1 MLKTLKDRWPL
12 IALVGI
18 STFSVGMIAAVLKA
32 TDAFSPT
39 PAVVVSR
46 SPNAIEDSAVL
57 KLAQQSSTTRST
69 ALTAIAQQNEGI
81 ESDRARYLLATDLID
96 QNQGGSALPWLAGLE
111 DRYEALAPYVLVKR
125 GQAQRAASQTD
136 AAIATWN
143 RVLTEYAGS
152 AAAAEALYQLGQLEQ
167 SASQPAAPPT
177 HWATLLEEIPSH
189 PRSVEIAFEQLNLPS
204 AVEPSK
210 SADAALGSFDRLSLL
225 KIVAYHGLDHPQYV
239 EVLNQLTDQY
249 SSALTPQD
257 WAAIG
262 FGYWETENY
271 VQAGRAYSQAP
282 ATPVN
287 LYRAARGKERDGKRA
302 EAIAAYQ
309 KLDQTFPEAPETAT
323 GLLNL
328 ANLLPAKIA
337 GSALDQV
344 VNRFPNKAADA
355 LAARA
360 DLLDVLQSPDSA
372 QQTRA
377 AILSQYSDSEAAA
390 KIRFENAEASSQ
402 KGDYASA
409 IEWAQQLVT
418 AAPDDEL
425 AAEAGFWQGKW
436 ATSQNQPEVAEQA
449 FEQVIRTHPDS
460 YFAWRSAVY
469 LGWNVGDFDTVRDL
483 TPEIVL
489 PPKRSPLPAGSPALQ
504 ELYLLQQDQEAW
516 AQWQTEFDNPQTLTV
531 SEQFTDGVLRLGV
544 GDNLNG
550 IFMVSSLSWRD
561 LADEKA
567 EYALLKEKPAYWQA
581 IYPFPFLEITRG
593 WAQQRQLNPLLV
605 TALMRQESR
614 FQPKIRSAVGAVGL
628 MQVMPDTAAWI
639 AEQTGEAGYT
649 LDLPEDNIEM
659 GTWYLDYTHQ
669 QYDDNSLFAV
679 ASYNAGP
686 GSVAKWIEAG
696 GFANADEFAE
706 KIPYPETK
714 GYIESVFGGYWNY
727 LRLYNPEVAARVAA
741 L

>member
-1 MLKTLKDRWPL
+1 MLKTLKHRWPL
-12 IALVGI
+12 IALLGI
-18 STFSVGMIAAVLKA
+18 GTFSAGMVVAVLKA
-32 TDAFSPT
+32 TDAFNPA
-39 PAVVVSR
+39 PAVVISR
-46 SPNAIEDSAVL
+46 SPDVIADSAVL
-57 KLAQQSSTTRST
+57 KLAQQPPETRST

-81 ESDRARYLLATDLID
+81 ESDRARYLLATDLVN
-96 QNQGGSALPWLAGLE
+96 QNQGGSALPWLEGLE
-111 DRYEALAPYVLVKR
+111 DRYPDLAPYVLVKR
-125 GQAQRAASQTD
+125 GQAQRAAGQAE
-136 AAIATWN
+136 AAEATWN
-143 RVLTEYAGS
+143 QVVTAYPDS

-167 SASQPAAPPT
+167 SANQPALPPG
-177 HWATLLEEIPSH
+177 HWATLLKEIPSH
-189 PRSVEIAFEQLNLPS
+189 PRSVEIAFEQLGLPS
-204 AVEPSK
+204 TADPTK
-210 SADAALGSFDRLSLL
+210 STDAALAQVDRLTLL
-225 KIVAYHGLDHPQYV
+225 KIIADHGLDHPGYV

-249 SSALTPQD
+249 ASALTPQD
-257 WAAIG
+257 WAAVG

-282 ATPVN
+282 ATPVH
-287 LYRAARGKERDGKRA
+287 LYRAARGKERDGKTA

-328 ANLLPAKIA
+328 ANLLPAQVA
-337 GSALDQV
+337 GSVLDQV
-344 VNRFPNKAADA
+344 VNRFPDKAADA

-360 DLLDVLQSPDSA
+360 DLLDALQSPDSA
-372 QQTRA
+372 KQTRVT
-377 AILSQYSDSEAAA
+377 ILSQYSDSEAAA
-390 KIRFENAEASSQ
+390 KIRFKNAEESSQ

-436 ATSQNQPEVAEQA
+436 AISQNQPEVAEQA
-449 FEQVIRTHPDS
+449 FEQVIRAHPDS
-460 YFAWRSAVY
+460 YFAWRSAVH

-483 TPEIVL
+483 TPQIVL
-489 PPKRSPLPAGSPALQ
+489 PPERSPLPAGSSALQ
-504 ELYLLQQDQEAW
+504 ELYLLRQDREAW
-516 AQWQTEFDNPQTLTV
+516 AHWQTEFANPQTPSV
-531 SEQFTDGVLRLGV
+531 AEQFTDGVLRLGV

-550 IFMVSSLSWRD
+550 IFMVSSLAWRD

-567 EYALLKEKPAYWQA
+567 EYALLKQNLAYWQA
-581 IYPFPFLEITRG
+581 IYPFPFLELIMG
-593 WAQQRQLNPLLV
+593 WAQQRRLNPLLV

-628 MQVMPDTAAWI
+628 MQVMPETAAWI
-639 AEQTGEAGYT
+639 AGQTDEASYT
-649 LDLPEDNIEM
+649 LDLPEDNVKL

-669 QYDDNSLFAV
+669 EYANNSLFAV

-686 GSVAKWIEAG
+686 GSVARWIEAG
-696 GFANADEFAE
+696 GFANTDEFVE

-714 GYIESVFGGYWNY
+714 GYVESVFGGYWNY
-727 LRLYNPEVAARVAA
+727 LRLYNPEVAAKVAA